1 MGSVAA
7 QLVFGALGLPN
18 LWNKAWRQGQLAVQ
32 FSDHHLAAVLPEPG
46 AIPEVIPLPSGL
58 VVDGVPLQTEAL
70 GDLLGDLVL
79 QQGWSIRQAALV
91 LPSAGSEW
99 RLLRLAGG
107 QEPQPEHWQHLH
119 QTLPQVADAYESEL
133 LPLPQPNEWLV
144 LFQPKASLEGWIEV
158 FAQADLELGFVE
170 LVELAQMRALGIGP
184 EWPFSLLVNLR
195 TDHTMLTLVQ
205 QGRPV
210 FRRRSS
216 SPQLSDPGA
225 WCQELVALAEE
236 LRQQCGEAQPAQ
248 LLLMGAGLQQQGLA
262 DALCAAGGTD
272 WKLAA
277 LADSAGLDP
286 LTQASFAGLIG
297 TARRIADDRASQG

>member
-1 MGSVAA
+1 M
-7 QLVFGALGLPN
+7 FGPLGLPN
-18 LWNKAWRQGQLAVQ
+18 LWNKAWRQGKLAVQ
-32 FSDHHLAAVLPEPG
+32 FSDHHLAAVLPESG

-58 VVDGVPLQTEAL
+58 VVDGAPLQPEAL

-91 LPSAGSEW
+91 LPSSGSVW
-99 RLLRLAGG
+99 RLLRLADG
-107 QEPQPEHWQHLH
+107 QEPQPEHWQHLN
-119 QTLPQVADAYESEL
+119 QTLPQQANTYESEL
-133 LPLPQPNEWLV
+133 LPLPQPHEWLV

-184 EWPFSLLVNLR
+184 EWPLSLLVNLSSQS
-195 TDHTMLTLVQ
+195 TMLTLVQ

-210 FRRRSS
+210 FRRSWS
-216 SPQLSDPGA
+216 APPEVIDPER
-225 WCQELVALAEE
+225 WCQELAAFAED
-236 LRQQCGEAQPAQ
+236 LRQQSGEAKPAQ
-248 LLLMGAGLQQQGLA
+248 LLLLGAGLQLQGLA

-277 LADSAGLDP
+277 LADSAGDDP
-286 LTQASFAGLIG
+286 LTEACFAGLIG
-297 TARRIADDRASQG
+297 TARRIADDRAPQG

>member
-1 MGSVAA
+1 M
-7 QLVFGALGLPN
+7 FGPLGLPN
-18 LWNKAWRQGQLAVQ
+18 LWNKAWRQGTLAVQ
-32 FSDHHLAAVLPEPG
+32 FSEHHLAVVLPEPG

-58 VVDGVPLQTEAL
+58 VVDGAPLQPEAL
-70 GDLLGDLVL
+70 GDLLGDLIL

-91 LPSAGSEW
+91 LPSSGSEW
-99 RLLRLAGG
+99 RLLRLADG

-119 QTLPQVADAYESEL
+119 QTLPQQATAYESEL

-184 EWPFSLLVNLR
+184 DWPSCLLVNLR

-210 FRRRSS
+210 FRRRW
-216 SPQLSDPGA
+216 PPPPSDPEP
-225 WCQELVALAEE
+225 WCLKLGALAEE
-236 LRQQCGEAQPAQ
+236 LRQQSGEAKHAQ
-248 LLLMGAGLQQQGLA
+248 LLLLGAGLQQPGLA

-277 LADSAGLDP
+277 LADSAGFDP

>member
-1 MGSVAA
+1 M
-7 QLVFGALGLPN
+7 FGPLGLPN
-18 LWNKAWRQGQLAVQ
+18 LWQKAWRQGQLAVQ
-32 FSDHHLAAVLPEPG
+32 FSDHHLAAVLPELG

-58 VVDGVPLQTEAL
+58 VVDGVPLQPEAL

-119 QTLPQVADAYESEL
+119 QTLPQEADAYESEL

-170 LVELAQMRALGIGP
+170 LVELAQMRALGVGP
-184 EWPFSLLVNLR
+184 QWPLSLLVNLR
-195 TDHTMLTLVQ
+195 SQSTMLTLVQ

-210 FRRRSS
+210 FRRSW
-216 SPQLSDPGA
+216 PAPPAVIDPAA
-225 WCQELVALAEE
+225 WCQELAAFTEALRE
-236 LRQQCGEAQPAQ
+236 QSGEAQPVQ
-248 LLLMGAGLQQQGLA
+248 LLLLGAGLQQQGLA

-277 LADSAGLDP
+277 LADPAGLDP

-297 TARRIADDRASQG
+297 TARRIADDRAPQG

>member
-1 MGSVAA
+1 M
-7 QLVFGALGLPN
+7 FGPLGLPN
-18 LWNKAWRQGQLAVQ
+18 LWQKAWRQGHLAVQ
-32 FSDHHLAAVLPEPG
+32 FSDHHLVAMLPAAG
-46 AIPEVIPLPSGL
+46 ATPEVIPLPSGL
-58 VVDGVPLQTEAL
+58 VVEGVPTQPDAL

-119 QTLPQVADAYESEL
+119 QTLPQEADAYESEL

-184 EWPFSLLVNLR
+184 DWPLSLLVNLR
-195 TDHTMLTLVQ
+195 SQSTMLTLVQ

-210 FRRRSS
+210 FRRRW
-216 SPQLSDPGA
+216 PAPPAVIDPA
-225 WCQELVALAEE
+225 SWCQELAALADQ
-236 LRQQCGEAQPAQ
+236 LQQQCGETQPLQ
-248 LLLMGAGLQQQGLA
+248 LLLLGPGLQQQGLA
-262 DALCAAGGTD
+262 EALCGAGGTD

-297 TARRIADDRASQG
+297 TARRIADDRAPQS

>member
-1 MGSVAA
+1 M
-7 QLVFGALGLPN
+7 FGPLRLPN
-18 LWNKAWRQGQLAVQ
+18 LWSKAWRQGQLAVQ
-32 FSDHHLAAVLPEPG
+32 FSDHHLAAVLPEVG

-58 VVDGVPLQTEAL
+58 VVDGVPRQPEAL

-99 RLLRLAGG
+99 RLLRLAND
-107 QEPQPEHWQHLH
+107 QSPQPEHWQRLN
-119 QTLPQVADAYESEL
+119 QTLPLEANVYESEL
-133 LPLPQPNEWLV
+133 LPLPQGNEWLV
-144 LFQPKASLEGWIEV
+144 LFHPKASLEGWIEV
-158 FAQADLELGFVE
+158 VAQADLELGFVE

-184 EWPFSLLVNLR
+184 DWPLSLLVNVE
-195 TDHTMLTLVQ
+195 TDNTLLTLVQ

-210 FRRRSS
+210 FRRNWSAP
-216 SPQLSDPGA
+216 PQGDPA
-225 WCQELVALAEE
+225 SWCQELSALTED
-236 LRQQCGEAQPAQ
+236 LQHRCDEAQPAQ
-248 LLLMGAGLQQQGLA
+248 LLLLGAGLQQPDLA
-262 DALCAAGGTD
+262 EALCEAGGTD

-297 TARRIADDRASQG
+297 TARRIADDRAPQS

>member
-1 MGSVAA
+1 M
-7 QLVFGALGLPN
+7 VFGPLGLRN
-18 LWNKAWRQGQLAVQ
+18 LWQKAWRQGQLAVQ
-32 FSDHHLAAVLPEPG
+32 FSDHHLAVMLP
-46 AIPEVIPLPSGL
+46 AYDTTPEVIPLPSGL
-58 VVDGVPLQTEAL
+58 VVDGAPLQPEAL

-91 LPSAGSEW
+91 LPSAGSQW
-99 RLLRLAGG
+99 RLLRLAEG
-107 QEPQPEHWQHLH
+107 QELQPEHWQKLH
-119 QTLPQVADAYESEL
+119 QTLPQEADAYESEL

-184 EWPFSLLVNLR
+184 DWPFCLLVNVR

-205 QGRPV
+205 RGRPV
-210 FRRRSS
+210 FRRRW
-216 SPQLSDPGA
+216 PPPSDPEP
-225 WCQELVALAEE
+225 WCLKLGALAEE
-236 LRQQCGEAQPAQ
+236 LRQQSGEAKQAQ
-248 LLLMGAGLQQQGLA
+248 LLLLGAGLQQPGLA